1 MEYKGKLYGKVGKH
15 YFPLVMDS
23 DDVDKLKTELSL
35 LKSQLPLPSV
45 SREKADLK
53 GLIEFAKERLNPDK
67 ALDYNNDDKVVYAY
81 NSKQITIGDLKKLL
95 EFATHEPEAPAPSD
109 EKIEAWAEKSDSF
122 LLDHELTEN
131 ELLHYKMGKAD
142 GAKALRDNKIR
153 KTIS

>member
-109 EKIEAWAEKSDSF
+109 KSCSKCRFYNSETYHDKMWCRDCQQMNHFEA
-122 LLDHELTEN
+122 
-131 ELLHYKMGKAD
+131 M
-142 GAKALRDNKIR
+142 RDNLIK
-153 KTIS
+153 